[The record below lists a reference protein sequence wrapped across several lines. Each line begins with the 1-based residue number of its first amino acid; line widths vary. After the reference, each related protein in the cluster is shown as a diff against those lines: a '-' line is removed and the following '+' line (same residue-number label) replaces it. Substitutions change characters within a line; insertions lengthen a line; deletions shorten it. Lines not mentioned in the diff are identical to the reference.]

1 VACFMLL
8 HTLLQVQPQMSEQST
23 LCCLKFVIIIVPQ
36 TSVVTIPKPM
46 NKAGLLYIFYH
57 VIYMKIYM
65 PLCMCVTC
73 GKISC
78 VEG

>member
-1 VACFMLL
+1 
-8 HTLLQVQPQMSEQST
+8 MSEQPT
-23 LCCLKFVIIIVPQ
+23 LCCLKSVMITVPQ

-46 NKAGLLYIFYH
+46 NKASLLYNFYH

-65 PLCMCVTC
+65 PLCVCLKC

-78 VEG
+78 GEG